1 MLASFSKTEHSKK
14 GKDIIL
20 SNPFYYTLY
29 ILLKYSFVKH
39 DDFHVINF
47 VEEITKSE
55 NEFKVFMV
63 FKEYALYKYHT
74 NLKELFIS
82 TDNID
87 DIVYI
92 IIYNIKTEYDSNR
105 SVLKP
110 FINTINENENEIIDK
125 FNFIKTHYELKTNI
139 ISKFEQINIAINYL
153 EQSKEFEKKAKEFE
167 DQAKKYSSLAI
178 DMLHLIK
185 NNFESMIIKDSNH
198 KLLIQ
203 NF

>member
-74 NLKELFIS
+74 NLKEYLK
-82 TDNID
+82 
-87 DIVYI
+87 IV
-92 IIYNIKTEYDSNR
+92 
-105 SVLKP
+105 
-110 FINTINENENEIIDK
+110 
-125 FNFIKTHYELKTNI
+125 FNK
-139 ISKFEQINIAINYL
+139 
-153 EQSKEFEKKAKEFE
+153 SKE
-167 DQAKKYSSLAI
+167 
-178 DMLHLIK
+178 
-185 NNFESMIIKDSNH
+185 NNFF
-198 KLLIQ
+198 LFFLIRYKQ
-203 NF
+203 KNPLELN